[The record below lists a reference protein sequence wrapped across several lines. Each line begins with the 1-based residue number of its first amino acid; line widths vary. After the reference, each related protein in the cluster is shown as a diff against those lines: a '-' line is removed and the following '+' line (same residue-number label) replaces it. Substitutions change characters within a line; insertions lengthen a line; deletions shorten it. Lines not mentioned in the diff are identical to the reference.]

1 MNIIFYLIALV
12 SGTFVALQTG
22 VNGKLRFTLGGPVV
36 ATLVSFFIGTVALA
50 AAYIISVSTGV
61 QTMPSIANLKQTSWW
76 MWIGG
81 LLGAAYVFSTILVG
95 PRIGIANMLSLAI
108 AGQIIMA
115 VLLDHFG
122 VFGSVHMINP
132 VRAIGVVLLIGGV
145 YLVQAF

>member
-12 SGTFVALQTG
+12 SGMGVALQAG
-22 VNGKLRFTLGGPVV
+22 VNGKLRFTLGSPVLASIISFLV
-36 ATLVSFFIGTVALA
+36 GTLALV
-50 AAYIISVSTGV
+50 AAYIITVSVGA
-61 QTMPSIANLKQTSWW
+61 QTAPPITNFKHTSWW

-81 LLGAAYVFSTILVG
+81 LLGAIYVFTTIIAA

-122 VFGSVHMINP
+122 VFGTVHMINP
-132 VRAIGVVLLIGGV
+132 VRTIGVVLLIGGV